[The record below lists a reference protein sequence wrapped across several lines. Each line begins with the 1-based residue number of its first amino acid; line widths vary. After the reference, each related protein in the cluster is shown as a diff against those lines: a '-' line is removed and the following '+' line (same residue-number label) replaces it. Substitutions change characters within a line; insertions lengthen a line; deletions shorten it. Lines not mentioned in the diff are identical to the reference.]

1 MASIASI
8 FVNDPAKAGQKVG
21 KTEQELT
28 DFNKKFSF
36 KDVIDTLKKVNGY
49 PNGFTNG
56 KTFESIDYF
65 VTNLKAFFDAMNGL
79 AAESKS

>member
-28 DFNKKFSF
+28 DFNKKFSLM
-36 KDVIDTLKKVNGY
+36 VIQMVLLMVKLLKV
-49 PNGFTNG
+49 
-56 KTFESIDYF
+56 
-65 VTNLKAFFDAMNGL
+65 
-79 AAESKS
+79 

>member
-36 KDVIDTLKKVNGY
+36 KVKFK
-49 PNGFTNG
+49 
-56 KTFESIDYF
+56 YF
-65 VTNLKAFFDAMNGL
+65 LIF
-79 AAESKS
+79 